1 MKNTFR
7 LSVLT
12 LPLLTLGTTFAQTAD
27 PKTAK
32 LDPVA
37 VLGSLQFETG
47 QIPLE
52 NGQVLLETGTTLRYL
67 GPADARKV
75 IVELWGNP
83 ASQADDVLGMIFPAT
98 AGPADDGSWGMV
110 ITRSADGH
118 VPDSDAADTDYTQVM
133 RDMQQG
139 VKDGNDERKK
149 AGYESI
155 NLVGWADTPRYDAGT
170 HKMYW
175 AKELAFE
182 GSEEHTLNYAVRIL
196 GRDSVLQLNAVSGMK
211 QLPQVRTDMQAV
223 LGQVSYA
230 PGQRYEDY
238 KQGSDKLASYGVAAL
253 VGGVAAKKLGL
264 LAGGLLLFK
273 KGWILILAAF
283 GGLSRLLGR
292 RRNS

>member
-1 MKNTFR
+1 MMKKTFN
-7 LSVLT
+7 LSL
-12 LPLLTLGTTFAQTAD
+12 LALTLGTTFAQSAD
-27 PKTAK
+27 PKTTVS
-32 LDPVA
+32 DPA
-37 VLGSLQFETG
+37 TILQSLQFKTG

-52 NGQVLLETGTTLRYL
+52 SGQVLLETGTTLRYL

-83 ASQADDVLGMIFPAT
+83 ASQADDVLGMIFPAA

-110 ITRSADGH
+110 ITRNTDGH
-118 VPDSDAADTDYTQVM
+118 VSDSDAAGTDYTQVM

-139 VKDGNDERKK
+139 VKDGNDERKQ
-149 AGYESI
+149 AGYESLA
-155 NLVGWADTPRYDAGT
+155 LVGWADPPRYDAGT

-196 GRDSVLQLNAVSGMK
+196 GRDSVLQLNAVSGLK

-238 KQGSDKLASYGVAAL
+238 KAGSDKLASYGVAAL

-264 LAGGLLLFK
+264 VAGGLILFK

-292 RRNS
+292 RRQS